1 MKYKLF
7 FDKSSCKNYFVLKYE
22 DGEWEQVKSK
32 LEELGLER
40 RRTENLWG
48 KGLMAEF
55 YKESNEELKR
65 MLESCEYVN
74 VGRNVYYC
82 DDINSSF
89 YSNGRVNIA
98 IFRVVPAN
106 GEVKAEV
113 DNFLTVNDFRKI
125 IIGLKSVFQ
134 MLFNI
139 VTEKEVEIKIVKK
152 GVGDYVSDSNM

>member
-1 MKYKLF
+1 MKFKLF
-7 FDKSSCKNYFVLKYE
+7 FDKNSSKNYFVLKYE

-40 RRTENLWG
+40 RETENLWG
-48 KGLMAEF
+48 KGLTAE
-55 YKESNEELKR
+55 YYRETNEELKR

-82 DDINSSF
+82 DNINSSF
-89 YSNGRVNIA
+89 YNNGNVNIS
-98 IFRVVPAN
+98 IFRVVPVN
-106 GEVKAEV
+106 GEVRTEV
-113 DNFLTVNDFRKI
+113 DNFLTINDFKKI
-125 IIGLKSVFQ
+125 IVGLKAVFQ

-152 GVGDYVSDSNM
+152 EGNYVSDSNM